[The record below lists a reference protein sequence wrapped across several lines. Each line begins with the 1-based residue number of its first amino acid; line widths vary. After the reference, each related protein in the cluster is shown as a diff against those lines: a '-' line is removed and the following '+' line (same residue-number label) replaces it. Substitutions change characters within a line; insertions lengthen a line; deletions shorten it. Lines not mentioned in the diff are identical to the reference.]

1 MGDGGDIPD
10 SVRAAYETTAGYDV
24 RVRTHELYSA
34 AERSWSEWLMEQVPR
49 AGVRAVLDIGCGTG
63 GLLRQMAAA
72 GIGER
77 WVGVDQSDAMVQK
90 AQALADEP
98 GLTIEYRRADTL
110 DPPSDEERFDLVCA
124 CHMLYHVPDI
134 DAALANCARL
144 LAPGGTFLGTTNGRD
159 TMAPYD
165 EDVWHAVRERFPRV
179 QPDAG
184 AYARFSLENG
194 AEFLLRHFDRI
205 ELRVRRDAFSFPDPA
220 PWAAYL
226 KSGRQ
231 LMMPEG
237 HTEDD
242 WRQVA
247 KVIDDVAQEQFL
259 EGALVVPKI
268 AGVFLCTGAC
278 RGRPGQ
284 RK

>member
-1 MGDGGDIPD
+1 
-10 SVRAAYETTAGYDV
+10 
-24 RVRTHELYSA
+24 
-34 AERSWSEWLMEQVPR
+34 MEQVPR

-77 WVGVDQSDAMVQK
+77 WVGVDQSEAMVEQ
-90 AQALADEP
+90 ARALADEA
-98 GLTIEYRRADTL
+98 GLAIEYRQGDIL
-110 DPPSDEERFDLVCA
+110 DQPREEERFDLICA

-179 QPDAG
+179 QPDTG

-205 ELRVRRDAFSFPDPA
+205 ELRVRRDAFSFPDPE

-237 HTEDD
+237 HTDEE
-242 WRQVA
+242 WAEVSA
-247 KVIDDVAQEQFL
+247 MIDDVVHEQFS

-268 AGVFLCTGAC
+268 AGVFLARIPRRLPFRAFEET
-278 RGRPGQ
+278 
-284 RK
+284 